1 MLCCFSARTQGFN
14 SQIRLF
20 IWAHKQVQS
29 FLLKMIFAKY
39 LSTNIFGKIC
49 RILVRVI
56 CALRYVLSLS
66 RLSVVNGFVVLMG
79 LSRLTRNPW
88 AMENFGNRAL
98 FFSPHHRLSA
108 SLVHLFYL
116 LFLNL
121 QRLASL
127 SPLSLLLT
135 KLKQT
140 RRIRGGEE
148 ADRRRCA
155 MRDAAPARRPPH
167 PYFPTPRLS
176 SPPPA
181 PLQHSSPTPCAPSSV
196 RSEVGLYWSFVC
208 FVFIVNELGVIWLAC
223 LVC

>member
-1 MLCCFSARTQGFN
+1 MCFEISA
-14 SQIRLF
+14 
-20 IWAHKQVQS
+20 
-29 FLLKMIFAKY
+29 
-39 LSTNIFGKIC
+39 
-49 RILVRVI
+49 
-56 CALRYVLSLS
+56 
-66 RLSVVNGFVVLMG
+66 LSVSFVSRQWFCGVNGFVAPHPKPVSHG
-79 LSRLTRNPW
+79 KFWKSRP
-88 AMENFGNRAL
+88 
-98 FFSPHHRLSA
+98 FFSRRTTDCSA
-108 SLVHLFYL
+108 SLVHLFNP
-116 LFLNL
+116 LFSNL

-127 SPLSLLLT
+127 SPLSLPLT

-140 RRIRGGEE
+140 RRICGGEE
-148 ADRRRCA
+148 ADRRRRA